1 MKLNAHLI
9 SAFLVALV
17 SILGFSCMAIFI
29 SDHKIVNFDQTI
41 ISFIQG
47 YESPSLTLVMK
58 FFTYL
63 GAFPAVMVLFIVV
76 SYYLYIVLKHQAE
89 FWLFATVIIG
99 TAIFNQ
105 ILKLLFHR
113 ARPEFHRLIEAG
125 GYSFPSGHAMTAFAF
140 YGIVAFLLWR
150 HIATRNG
157 RTVLIFASIIFIVM
171 IGTSRIYLG
180 VHYPSDIV
188 GGYFASG
195 LWLTIVIWFYQ
206 RYKEKQYERKHV
218 S

>member
-1 MKLNAHLI
+1 MKLKGQLL

-17 SILGFSCMAIFI
+17 SLIGFSSIAILI
-29 SDHKIVNFDQTI
+29 SDHKIVQFDQTI

-47 YESPSLTLVMK
+47 LESPLLTIIMK

-63 GAFPAVMVLFIVV
+63 GSFPVVMVLFIVV
-76 SYYLYIVLKHQAE
+76 SYYLYIVLKHRAE
-89 FWLFATVIIG
+89 FLLFSTVIIG
-99 TAIFNQ
+99 TVILNG
-105 ILKLLFHR
+105 ILKQLFHR
-113 ARPEFHRLIEAG
+113 ARPDFHRLIEAG
-125 GYSFPSGHAMTAFAF
+125 GYSFPSGHAMSAFSF

-150 HIATRNG
+150 HIPNRLG
-157 RTVLIFASIIFIVM
+157 RTALILVSIIFILM
-171 IGTSRIYLG
+171 IGISRIYLG

-195 LWLTIVIWFYQ
+195 LWLTIAIWFFQ
-206 RYKEKQYERKHV
+206 RYKEKQYERSHL